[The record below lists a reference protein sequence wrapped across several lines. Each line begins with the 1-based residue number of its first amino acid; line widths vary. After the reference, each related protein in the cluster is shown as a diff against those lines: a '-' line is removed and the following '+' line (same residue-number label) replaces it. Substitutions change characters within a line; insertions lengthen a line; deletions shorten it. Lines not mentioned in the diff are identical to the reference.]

1 MDTRLTI
8 RYLRGADDGETS
20 AVATRSIRHVNE
32 IDRLRAPIS
41 SQFRCHL
48 TRRMSTRSRVQ
59 ARTGSWRTSAAFEA
73 YEAKFRYPPSILL
86 DQRHYGLWLV
96 PIFVVNS
103 DVAAMHAQIPVAL
116 DPVRRNVRHRDQRDR
131 PLVGVAP
138 EIYGEP
144 AVRQPRGERASS
156 SLCAR
161 TISESCANASG

>member
-1 MDTRLTI
+1 MDTRLKI

-20 AVATRSIRHVNE
+20 AVATRSSRHVNE

-59 ARTGSWRTSAAFEA
+59 ARTRPWRPSVAFEV
-73 YEAKFRYPPSILL
+73 YESKFRYQPTILL
-86 DQRHYGLWLV
+86 GQRHYALWLV
-96 PIFVVNS
+96 PICVANTG
-103 DVAAMHAQIPVAL
+103 VAAMHAQIPVAL
-116 DPVRRNVRHRDQRDR
+116 DPVRRNLRHHAQRDL

-144 AVRQPRGERASS
+144 AGRQPRGERASS
-156 SLCAR
+156 SLCVR